1 VSFDRIALL
10 RAINVG
16 GHGKLPMAE
25 LLEHCAS
32 AGFKDAKTL
41 LQSGN
46 VVFAGKGKSPAQLER
61 ALEAKVGTDVMVRT
75 AAEWGEIV
83 AVNPFRTEAKNDPGH
98 LLVMFLKSEP
108 EADFAWPGP
117 ERMKRIGRQLYL
129 VYPNG
134 AGTSKL
140 TGALIERKLTTRGTA
155 RNWNTVMK
163 IAALLTSS

>member
-25 LLEHCAS
+25 LLEHFAS

-46 VVFAGKGKSPAQLER
+46 VVCAGKGKSPAQLEHT
-61 ALEAKVGTDVMVRT
+61 LEAKVATDVVIRT
-75 AAEWGEIV
+75 AGEWTEIV
-83 AVNPFRTEAKNDPGH
+83 AANPFQAEAKSDPGR

-117 ERMKRIGRQLYL
+117 ERMKRIGRQVYI

-134 AGTSKL
+134 AGKSKL
-140 TGALIERKLTTRGTA
+140 TGALIERKLGSRGTA
-155 RNWNTVMK
+155 RHWNTVTK
-163 IAALLTSS
+163 IAALLEK

>member
-1 VSFDRIALL
+1 MSFDRIAVL

-16 GHGKLPMAE
+16 GHGKLPMAQ
-25 LLEHCAS
+25 LLEHFAA

-46 VVFAGKGKSPAQLER
+46 VVFTGKGKSPAQLER
-61 ALEAKVGTDVMVRT
+61 ALEAKVGTDVIVRT
-75 AAEWGEIV
+75 AEEWSEIV
-83 AVNPFRTEAKNDPGH
+83 AANPFRAEAKSDPARLH
-98 LLVMFLKSEP
+98 VMFLKSEP
-108 EADFAWPGP
+108 EPDFEWPGP
-117 ERMKRIGRQLYL
+117 ERMTRVGQQLYI

-140 TGALIERKLTTRGTA
+140 TGALIERKLGTRGTA

-163 IAALLTSS
+163 IAALLV

>member
-1 VSFDRIALL
+1 VSFDRVALL

-25 LLEHCAS
+25 LLQHFAS

-46 VVFAGKGKSPAQLER
+46 VVFAARSKSNASLER
-61 ALEAKVGTDVMVRT
+61 ALEAKVGTDVIIRT
-75 AAEWGEIV
+75 AEEWSEIV
-83 AVNPFRTEAKNDPGH
+83 AANPFRAEAKNDPARLH
-98 LLVMFLKSEP
+98 VMFLKNEP
-108 EADFAWPGP
+108 DAGFDWPGP
-117 ERMKRIGRQLYL
+117 ERMKRIGQQLYI

-140 TGALIERKLTTRGTA
+140 TGALIERKLGTRGTA

-163 IAALLTSS
+163 IAALLEG

>member
-1 VSFDRIALL
+1 VSFDRVALL

-16 GHGKLPMAE
+16 GHGKLPMAQ
-25 LLEHCAS
+25 LLQHCAS

-46 VVFAGKGKSPAQLER
+46 VVFGGKGKSTAQLER
-61 ALEAKVGTDVMVRT
+61 ALEAKVSTDVVVRT
-75 AAEWGEIV
+75 AEEWREVV
-83 AVNPFRTEAKNDPGH
+83 AANPYRAEAKSDPGR

-108 EADFAWPGP
+108 DADFEWPGP
-117 ERMKRIGRQLYL
+117 ERMKRIGRQLYI

-140 TGALIERKLTTRGTA
+140 TGALIERKLATRGTA

-163 IAALLTSS
+163 IAGLLEK

>member
-1 VSFDRIALL
+1 MSFDRVALL

-25 LLEHCAS
+25 LVQHFAS
-32 AGFKDAKTL
+32 AGFKDVKTL

-46 VVFAGKGKSPAQLER
+46 VVFDGRGKAPLQLER
-61 ALEAKVGTDVMVRT
+61 ALESNVGTDVFVRT
-75 AAEWGEIV
+75 PAEWEEVV
-83 AVNPFRTEAKNDPGH
+83 AANPFRAEAKGDPGR

-108 EADFAWPGP
+108 EADFEWPGP
-117 ERMKRIGRQLYL
+117 ERMKRIGRQIYI
-129 VYPNG
+129 VYPTG

-140 TGALIERKLTTRGTA
+140 TGALIERKLSTRGTA

-163 IAALLTSS
+163 IAALLEE

>member
-1 VSFDRIALL
+1 MSFDRVALL

-16 GHGKLPMAE
+16 GHGKLPMSE
-25 LLEHCAS
+25 LLGHCAS

-46 VVFAGKGKSPAQLER
+46 VVFDGKGKAPSQLER

-75 AAEWGEIV
+75 AAEWNEVI
-83 AVNPFRTEAKNDPGH
+83 AANPFRAEAKSDPGR

-108 EADFAWPGP
+108 DADFEWPGP
-117 ERMKRIGRQLYL
+117 ERMKRIGRQLYI

-140 TGALIERKLTTRGTA
+140 TGALIERKLVTRGTA
-155 RNWNTVMK
+155 RNWNTVTK
-163 IAALLTSS
+163 IAALLEE

>member
-1 VSFDRIALL
+1 MSFDRVALL

-32 AGFKDAKTL
+32 AGFREAKTL

-46 VVFAGKGKSPAQLER
+46 VVFAGRGKSAQLER
-61 ALEAKVGTDVMVRT
+61 ALEAKVATDVMVRT
-75 AAEWGEIV
+75 AAEWNDVV
-83 AVNPFRTEAKNDPGH
+83 AANPFRAEAKSDPGR

-108 EADFAWPGP
+108 ESDFAWPGP
-117 ERMKRIGRQLYL
+117 ERMKRIGRQLYI

-140 TGALIERKLTTRGTA
+140 TGALIERKLATRGTA

-163 IAALLTSS
+163 IAALLEK

>member
-1 VSFDRIALL
+1 MSFDRVALL

-16 GHGKLPMAE
+16 GHGKLPMAD
-25 LLEHCAS
+25 LVQHFAS
-32 AGFKDAKTL
+32 AGFKDVKTL

-46 VVFAGKGKSPAQLER
+46 VVFSGKGKPPAQLER
-61 ALEAKVGTDVMVRT
+61 ALEAKVGTDVLVRT
-75 AAEWGEIV
+75 AAEWSEIV
-83 AVNPFRTEAKNDPGH
+83 DANPFRAEAKSDPGR

-108 EADFAWPGP
+108 TADFEWPGP
-117 ERMKRIGRQLYL
+117 ERMKRVGRQLYI

-140 TGALIERKLTTRGTA
+140 TGALIERKMAVRGTA

-163 IAALLTSS
+163 IAALLGDS

>member
-1 VSFDRIALL
+1 MSFDRVALL

-25 LLEHCAS
+25 LLEHFET
-32 AGFKDAKTL
+32 AGFKEAKTL

-46 VVFAGKGKSPAQLER
+46 VVFAGKGKSSAQLER
-61 ALEAKVGTDVMVRT
+61 TLEGKVGTDVMVRT
-75 AAEWGEIV
+75 AAEWSEIV
-83 AVNPFRTEAKNDPGH
+83 AANPFRAEAKSDPGR
-98 LLVMFLKSEP
+98 LLVMFLKGEP
-108 EADFAWPGP
+108 DTDFAWPGP
-117 ERMKRIGRQLYL
+117 ERMKRIGRQIYI

-140 TGALIERKLTTRGTA
+140 TGALIERKLATRGTA

-163 IAALLTSS
+163 IAALLES